1 MSDGTQGKTPALA
14 ARGQRQFWHTK
25 NAKDHFGQQL
35 VELQLRNTQQVMQ
48 WDKPFPF
55 SMFAC

>member
-1 MSDGTQGKTPALA
+1 MFDGTQGQTSALA
-14 ARGQRQFWHTK
+14 ARGQRQFRHTK

-35 VELQLRNTQQVMQ
+35 VELQLRDTQQVMQ
-48 WDKPFPF
+48 RDKPFPF